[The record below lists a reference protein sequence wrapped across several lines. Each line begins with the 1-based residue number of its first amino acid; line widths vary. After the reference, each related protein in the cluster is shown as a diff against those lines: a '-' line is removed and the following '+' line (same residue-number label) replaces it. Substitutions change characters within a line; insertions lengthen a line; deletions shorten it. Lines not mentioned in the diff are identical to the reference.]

1 LEVTA
6 GEQKQDTL
14 LQQQHVALTAE
25 KVAAVQVS
33 DAFLCSSLMKEHLRQ
48 LEARMKEAHFKT

>member
-1 LEVTA
+1 MA
-6 GEQKQDTL
+6 GEQNQEVL

-33 DAFLCSSLMKEHLRQ
+33 EAVLCC
-48 LEARMKEAHFKT
+48 

>member
-33 DAFLCSSLMKEHLRQ
+33 DALLCSSLMKEHLRQ

>member
-6 GEQKQDTL
+6 AEQNQDAL
-14 LQQQHVALTAE
+14 LHQQHVALTAE

-33 DAFLCSSLMKEHLRQ
+33 DALLCSSLMKQHLQQVR
-48 LEARMKEAHFKT
+48 A